1 MGETELGVV
10 VSPRMWAER
19 LHRFTVDHGGARV
32 RARVLRAED
41 ALVEDYQVLIV
52 DDVTSFLNLRLVQ
65 KVQSSGRRVIGV
77 FDSQDSESGRRR
89 LLELGVDDVIDAD
102 ASPDEFLKVI
112 SALDVA
118 FVERESEVIEQQVPG
133 EPIETSSHRGMLT
146 VVAGGSGGVGATE
159 VALELARQT
168 GDMGSSA
175 VLIDADNVA
184 PTLTQR
190 LGLAVHPNLR
200 TAVDALLH
208 RPDRLS
214 STLLKSPHV
223 SVVGGL
229 SNPKDWVE
237 VRDGDVVE
245 LTKEFNTQGKDVLV
259 NIDTHVEDLSYYGGI
274 GRYSLARA
282 MLAAADRIVLVGL
295 GTPVGTARLLD
306 WIAEARPIMP
316 NIPIHIVIN
325 RASKSS
331 YERGEI
337 KQEITR
343 TFSPHSLT
351 YMPEDRRV
359 QEAAWAGECV
369 KTGAFTKAM
378 SGLTQELY
386 TGMQVG

>member
-10 VSPRMWAER
+10 VSPRLWAEK

-41 ALVEDYQVLIV
+41 AINEDYQVLIV

-65 KVQSSGRRVIGV
+65 QVQSSGRRVIGV
-77 FDSQDSESGRRR
+77 FDSQDSEAGRRR
-89 LLELGVDDVIDAD
+89 LLELGVDEVIDAA

-118 FVERESEVIEQQVPG
+118 FVERIAEVMDREEVGIPAEDHG
-133 EPIETSSHRGMLT
+133 GRGSLI
-146 VVAGGSGGVGATE
+146 VVAGASGGVGSTETALE
-159 VALELARQT
+159 VARQVNLETR
-168 GDMGSSA
+168 S
-175 VLIDADNVA
+175 VLLDADNVS

-208 RPDRLS
+208 RPDRLD
-214 STLLKSPHV
+214 STLLESPYV
-223 SVVGGL
+223 SLVGGL

-245 LTKEFNTQGKDVLV
+245 LCREFNVQGAEVV
-259 NIDTHVEDLSYYGGI
+259 ANIDTHVEDLSYYGGI
-274 GRYSLARA
+274 GRYSLAREL
-282 MLAAADRIVLVGL
+282 LAAADHVVLVGV
-295 GTPVGTARLLD
+295 GTPVGIARLLD
-306 WIAEARPIMP
+306 WIAEARPIMSGVP
-316 NIPIHIVIN
+316 VHIVIN
-325 RASKSS
+325 RASKSL

-343 TFSPHSLT
+343 TFAPHSLS
-351 YMPEDRRV
+351 YVPEDRRV

-369 KTGAFTKAM
+369 NAGPFTKALASLA
-378 SGLTQELY
+378 SGLRSTAK
-386 TGMQVG
+386 VA